1 MINKL
6 VLYLSTAIADSLKHF
21 YDCLVSLGMKSKIVV
36 SNEFIILMASLMS
49 LVALSI
55 DTLLPAL
62 PQIGESLNVANATD
76 NQLIITMIFLGLGF
90 GQLIFGPLSDSFGR
104 KPMIYFG
111 FIVFVIASI
120 ICVTTESFE
129 MMIAG
134 RVLQGI
140 GLSSP
145 RTIAIAMVRD
155 TFSGD
160 YMAKI
165 LSIIVV
171 FFILVPVVAPTFGQ
185 WILNFASWEMIFN
198 ANLILGVGVVIW
210 FWLRQPET
218 LKESNRIEFRMR
230 IFYDGTKEF
239 LRHKE
244 AIAFTLVSGFITG
257 SFMVYLSTS
266 QQIFQEQYN
275 LGDLFPYIFACTA
288 LAIGSATFLNSRLV
302 LRFGSRKLGFIA
314 ITAYFF
320 ISLLYVICFSSGVN
334 PSIYVLIAFFLV
346 QFFTIGLIFGNLRA
360 LAMEPLGHIAGIGA
374 AINGFVSTI
383 MAVPI
388 ANFIGSFVKV
398 SVLPLFIGFS
408 VFGFLSIL
416 VFLYLDRRD
425 AKMAVST
432 Q

>member
-1 MINKL
+1 
-6 VLYLSTAIADSLKHF
+6 
-21 YDCLVSLGMKSKIVV
+21 MKFKKVV

-218 LKESNRIEFRMR
+218 LKESNRIKFRMR

-314 ITAYFF
+314 ITAYFL

-425 AKMAVST
+425 AKMAVSA